1 MDTMRTWIA
10 DISFAL
16 RQLRKAPGFALLA
29 VLTLAFGIGANT
41 AMFTVM
47 ENVLLRPL
55 PYAGASRLVAIRP
68 SAAGYGSTSWLDYRD
83 IRNGL
88 KSVADVA
95 GYSNDLAVV
104 QGRDTSTAVAAPHVT
119 PNLLTM
125 LGTRPLLGRTFTPE
139 EGLHGGPQ
147 VVLLSEGIW
156 KKVFHSDPNIVG
168 KTIHISSVPHTVVGV
183 MPASFG
189 FPEEEGSSMKTAVWL
204 PLQPTHLMMT
214 KRGYNFFLVV
224 GKLHPGVSMAQVQA
238 QLNRIA
244 KQIVEV
250 DHDPTR
256 DGSFSVVSYAKTV
269 VGGTRAV
276 LMSLFAA
283 LLMVLLIAC
292 ANVANLLL
300 ARAIGRQQEFAVRV
314 ALGAGRKRLLRQVMT
329 EGAVLSGLGCV
340 VGFALAAAA
349 IEGVHKL
356 PPDTIPRM
364 NAIHLRWTVVLV
376 MAAIATFTTVL
387 SSLLPALLVSGTDP
401 QATLQAASR
410 GVGTRS
416 VRGKLTAWLVTA
428 EIALS
433 TLLLVGTGLLAR
445 TMWNLEH
452 AWLGFQTT
460 RLTTFQVTPPNAAG
474 FTDMHVAQSTAN
486 PPTSVAVLSYDPVL
500 ARLREAPGIE
510 AAAYTTMLPL
520 TNSLIR
526 SSFSVVEHPAEKHHK
541 PQALMTAVGGDYARL
556 MGTPM
561 LRGRMI
567 DAEDT
572 ASAPPVA
579 VINEA
584 MAKQYFSGRNPI
596 GEHLDLGGKD
606 TDILIPPVIVGVI
619 ANERTTSVK
628 EPAQPMILVPGDQI
642 PTSSLFYQALVD
654 SFQNFIVKTRGNI
667 PVAKEVRDVFH
678 QQAPGFALDNF
689 QTMQTVVDQNT
700 FNQRLGL
707 DLIASFAGLAILMV
721 VAGLYGVLAQF
732 VGFRR
737 REIGIRLA
745 LGASRQQILR
755 MIFRQSLRMAA
766 YGLGVGLV
774 ISLLAGRLVRSFLYG
789 VQPFDLPTYA
799 GVLGLLLLVSVVA
812 AVWPAKQAAS
822 VDPMA
827 TLRMD

>member
-1 MDTMRTWIA
+1 MRTWMA

-16 RQLRKAPGFALLA
+16 RQLRKAPGFTLLA
-29 VLTLAFGIGANT
+29 VLTLALGIGANT

-55 PYAGASRLVAIRP
+55 PYAGAGRLVAIRP
-68 SAAGYGSTSWLDYRD
+68 SGQGYGATSWLDYRD
-83 IRNGL
+83 IQNGL
-88 KSVADVA
+88 KNVAGVA
-95 GYSNDLAVV
+95 GYSDDLAVV
-104 QGRDTSTAVAAPHVT
+104 QGKDISTAVAAPHVT

-125 LGTRPLLGRTFTPE
+125 LGTKPLLGRTFTPE

-168 KTIHISSVPHTVVGV
+168 KTIHVSSVPHTVVGV

-189 FPEEEGSSMKTAVWL
+189 FPEEEGSATKTAIWL
-204 PLQPTHLMMT
+204 PLQPTHEMLT
-214 KRGYNFFLVV
+214 KRGYSFLLIL
-224 GKLHPGVSMAQVQA
+224 GKLRAGVSMAQAQA
-238 QLNRIA
+238 QLNRTT
-244 KQIVEV
+244 KQIVDA
-250 DHDPTR
+250 DHDPAR
-256 DGSFSVVSYAKTV
+256 DGNLTIVSYAKTV
-269 VGGTRAV
+269 VGGTRGV
-276 LMSLFAA
+276 LIGLLAA
-283 LLMVLLIAC
+283 LLLVLLIAC

-314 ALGAGRKRLLRQVMT
+314 ALGAGRTRLLRQVMT
-329 EGAVLSGLGCV
+329 EGAVLSALGCLA
-340 VGFALAAAA
+340 GFALATAA
-349 IEGVHKL
+349 IAGVHKL

-364 NAIHLRWTVVLV
+364 STIHIRWTVVLV
-376 MAAIATFTTVL
+376 MAAIATLTTVM
-387 SSLLPALLVSGTDP
+387 SSLLPAVLVSGTDP

-416 VRGKLTAWLVTA
+416 VRGRLTAWLVMA

-452 AWLGFQTT
+452 TWLGFQTA

-474 FTDMHVAQSTAN
+474 FTGMHVSQNTAN
-486 PPTSVAVLSYDPVL
+486 PPASVAVLSYDPVL
-500 ARLREAPGIE
+500 ARLRQAPGIE
-510 AAAYTTMLPL
+510 GAAYTTMLPL
-520 TNSLIR
+520 TNSQIR
-526 SSFSVVEHPAEKHHK
+526 SSFSVVEHPAPKHHE

-572 ASAPPVA
+572 ASTPPVA

-584 MAKQYFSGRNPI
+584 LAKKYFDGRNPI

-606 TDILIPPVIVGVI
+606 TGILVPPVIVGVI
-619 ANERTTSVK
+619 ADERTTSVE
-628 EPAQPMILVPGDQI
+628 EPAQPTILLPGDQI
-642 PTSSLFYQALVD
+642 PTTSLFYEALVD
-654 SFQNFIVKTRGNI
+654 SFQNFIVKTRGDI
-667 PVAKEVRDVFH
+667 PVAREARDVFR
-678 QQAPGFALDNF
+678 QVAPGFALDTF
-689 QTMQTVVDQNT
+689 QTMQAIVNQNT
-700 FNQRLGL
+700 FNQQLGL

-721 VAGLYGVLAQF
+721 VAGLYGVLSQF
-732 VGFRR
+732 VSFRR

-755 MIFRQSLRMAA
+755 MIFRQSLLLAA
-766 YGLGVGLV
+766 CGLGCGLV
-774 ISLLAGRLVRSFLYG
+774 LSLIAGRLMRSFLFG
-789 VQPFDLPTYA
+789 VQPFDLLTYA
-799 GVLGLLLLVSVVA
+799 GVMGLLLLVSVAA

-827 TLRMD
+827 ALRME

>member
-1 MDTMRTWIA
+1 MRTWMA

-41 AMFTVM
+41 AMFTVL

-55 PYAGASRLVAIRP
+55 PYAGASRLVAIQPGPGTDSPR
-68 SAAGYGSTSWLDYRD
+68 ATSWLDYRD
-83 IRNGL
+83 IRHGL
-88 KSVADVA
+88 KNVAEVA
-95 GYSNDLAVV
+95 GYSDDLAVV
-104 QGRDTSTAVAAPHVT
+104 QGKDTSTAVAAPHVT
-119 PNLLTM
+119 PSLLRM
-125 LGTRPLLGRTFTPE
+125 LGTKPLLGRTFTPQ
-139 EGLHGGPQ
+139 EGLAGGPQ

-156 KKVFHSDPNIVG
+156 RKVFHSDPDIVG
-168 KTIHISSVPHTVVGV
+168 KVIHISSVPHTVVGV

-189 FPEEEGSSMKTAVWL
+189 FPEEEGSSTKTAIWL
-204 PLQPTHLMMT
+204 PLQPTHAMLT
-214 KRGYNFFLVV
+214 KRGYSFFLIL
-224 GKLHPGVSMAQVQA
+224 GKLHPGVSMVQA
-238 QLNRIA
+238 RAQLHLVS
-244 KQIVEV
+244 KQLADVN
-250 DHDPTR
+250 HDPAR
-256 DGSFSVVSYAKTV
+256 DGNFTMLSYAKTV
-269 VGGTRAV
+269 VGSTRPV
-276 LMSLFAA
+276 LMGLFAA
-283 LLMVLLIAC
+283 LLLVLLIAC

-314 ALGAGRKRLLRQVMT
+314 ALGAGRARLLRQVMT

-340 VGFALAAAA
+340 AGFALATAA
-349 IEGVHKL
+349 IESVHKL

-364 NAIHLRWTVVLV
+364 SAIHLRWTVVLV

-387 SSLLPALLVSGTDP
+387 SSLLPAVMVSGVDP
-401 QATLQAASR
+401 QATLQSASR

-416 VRGKLTAWLVTA
+416 VRGKLTAWLVMA

-433 TLLLVGTGLLAR
+433 TLLLVSTGLLAR

-474 FTDMHVAQSTAN
+474 FSGMSVSSNLGA

-510 AAAYTTMLPL
+510 NAAYTTMLPL
-520 TNSLIR
+520 TNSLIQ
-526 SSFSVVEHPAEKHHK
+526 SSFSVVEHPAKKHHE
-541 PQALMTAVGGDYARL
+541 PQALMTAVGGDYAKL

-567 DAEDT
+567 DADDK

-579 VINEA
+579 VINEE
-584 MAKQYFSGRNPI
+584 MAKKYFAGRNPI

-606 TDILIPPVIVGVI
+606 TGIVVPPVIVGVI
-619 ANERTTSVK
+619 ANERTTSM
-628 EPAQPMILVPGDQI
+628 EQPAQPMILLPGDQI
-642 PTSSLFYQALVD
+642 PTTSLFYQALVD

-667 PVAKEVRDVFH
+667 PVAREVRDVFD

-689 QTMQTVVDQNT
+689 QTMQTVVNQTT

-707 DLIASFAGLAILMV
+707 DLTASFAGMAILMV
-721 VAGLYGVLAQF
+721 IAGLYGVLSQF

-755 MIFRQSLRMAA
+755 MIFRQSLMLAG
-766 YGLGVGLV
+766 YGLGCGLV
-774 ISLLAGRLVRSFLYG
+774 ISMVAGRLLRSFLYG

-799 GVLGLLLLVSVVA
+799 GVLGLLLLVSVAA